1 MLYLYISRIK
11 IITRK
16 GLSKLLNKGYEIKK
30 E

>member
-1 MLYLYISRIK
+1 MLYLYINRIK

-16 GLSKLLNKGYEIKK
+16 GLCKLLNKEYEIKK